1 MEEKYS
7 DIIKKQSK
15 TLINKLSEKGYKIS
29 FAESVTGGL
38 LVSSLTKVSGASKVL
53 DMSYVVYSN
62 NAKMNVLGVSEQ
74 TIKNYSVYS
83 EEVVREMLLGLK
95 NKTSAEVLIAVS
107 GIAGP
112 LVFDNHEVGETYI
125 GIMVGN
131 NVEINKKVFSGSR
144 EIIQY
149 KITEFTFSK
158 IIEKL

>member
-74 TIKNYSVYS
+74 TIKNHSVYS

>member
-149 KITEFTFSK
+149 KITEFSFSK